1 MKYYCFLL
9 TIFCFLGTG
18 VSAQERT
25 DEERTLSADSIITS
39 DARLDS
45 IYQSLPEVMVTGER
59 PVVKASQGK
68 LVYDLPRLIHD
79 LPVDNAYDAVKE
91 LPGVTEMNGGLQ
103 LAGQGVTVILNGK
116 ATTLSVDQ
124 LYALLRSIPA
134 SRIEKAEVMYNAP
147 ARYQVRGAL
156 INIQLKQATGGPSSW
171 QGELYGKYSQKYY
184 EDFEERAS
192 LLYNGNKF
200 SADFLYSH
208 THGRSYKTTDKEA
221 MHPLAD
227 GSVHPM
233 TTDEVSRGRSHSH
246 SFRVGTDYNIAE
258 NHQLSFVYNGSYNTY
273 HNRMK
278 IAGSQQ
284 STTLSNST
292 DWLHNGRLD
301 YRTPFGLKAGVE
313 LTYYRSPSDQ
323 LLSSRLLENNELDFY
338 TRDCQRINRW
348 KAFLAQE
355 HNLNNGWALNYGIV
369 YTTSID
375 NSYQYYYDPETGE
388 QLKNDETMSSAEAG
402 NTSAN
407 FSNMKSRRR
416 EETLNIYAGFSKSF
430 GNKLSL
436 DASLAIEHYKTPVWN
451 QWDWYPTINLN
462 YMPAPGHVLQ
472 LALSSDKEY
481 PEYWAVQD
489 AVSYIGGGY
498 SEIHGNPLLKPA
510 QSYEFKVNYILKS
523 KYIFSAWF
531 DHTKDYSVQTLY
543 QSSQRL
549 VEIYKYMNFDYKQ
562 QAGIQ
567 VSVPFSIK
575 NWLNS
580 RLTLM
585 GIWHHEKDGDFWDIP
600 FDRKQ
605 CYGIA
610 QMNNTFTLSSKPDL
624 KLTVTGFV
632 HSKAIQGIYDLP
644 TSGNVNAAL
653 RYGFAKGKAILNLY
667 CNDIFETGQI
677 SPRIRFRTQNVTNH
691 YSCFRELGVSFT
703 YKFGGYKEKEREAV
717 DTSRFK

>member
-1 MKYYCFLL
+1 MTRFTFLFL
-9 TIFCFLGTG
+9 IFGALCTTLF
-18 VSAQERT
+18 AQEKT
-25 DEERTLSADSIITS
+25 DNDRILSADSLITT

-45 IYQSLPEVMVTGER
+45 LYQSLPEVMITGER
-59 PVVKASQGK
+59 PVVKAAQGK

-91 LPGVTEMNGGLQ
+91 LPGVTEMNGILQ
-103 LAGQGVTVILNGK
+103 LAGQGTTVVLNGK
-116 ATTLSVDQ
+116 VTTLSTEQ
-124 LYALLRSIPA
+124 LYALLKSIPA
-134 SRIEKAEVMYNAP
+134 SRIESAEVMYNAP

-156 INIQLKQATGGPSSW
+156 INIQLKQSTDGPSSW
-171 QGELYGKYSQKYY
+171 QGELYAKYNQKYY
-184 EDFEERAS
+184 ENFEERAS

-208 THGRSYKTTDKEA
+208 SHGRSYNTTDKEA
-221 MHPLAD
+221 MHALAD
-227 GSVHPM
+227 DTVHPM
-233 TTDEVSRGRSHSH
+233 ETDEVSRGRSHSH
-246 SFRVGTDYNIAE
+246 NFRVGTDYNIAKD
-258 NHQLSFVYNGSYNTY
+258 HQLSFVYNGTYNTY
-273 HNRMK
+273 HRLGS
-278 IAGSQQ
+278 ITGSQQ
-284 STTLSNST
+284 SDTRSNSS

-301 YRTPFGLKAGVE
+301 YRTPFGLKAGAE

-323 LLSSRLLENNELDFY
+323 LLHSRLLEDDELDFF
-338 TRDCQRINRW
+338 TQDCQRINRW
-348 KAFLAQE
+348 KFFLAQE
-355 HNLNNGWALNYGIV
+355 HNLKNGWGLNYGIV
-369 YTTSID
+369 YTTSVD

-388 QLKNDETMSSAEAG
+388 QLGEGGTRIAADNGDGSDA
-402 NTSAN
+402 
-407 FSNMKSRRR
+407 FSNMRSRKR
-416 EETLNIYAGFSKSF
+416 EQTLNIYGGFNKSF
-430 GNKLSL
+430 GDKLSL
-436 DASLAIEHYKTPVWN
+436 DASLAVEHYKTPVWN

-462 YMPAPGHVLQ
+462 YTPAPEHILQ

-481 PEYWAVQD
+481 PGYWAVQD
-489 AVSYIGGGY
+489 AISYIGGGY

-510 QSYEFKVNYILKS
+510 QSYDFKMTYILKN

-531 DHTKDYSVQTLY
+531 NHTKDYSVQTLY

-549 VEIYKYMNFDYKQ
+549 VEIYKYLNFDYQ
-562 QAGIQ
+562 QQSGIQ
-567 VSVPFSIK
+567 ASVPFRIK

-580 RLTLM
+580 RLTLI
-585 GIWHHEKDGDFWDIP
+585 GIWHHEKDNDFWDIP
-600 FDRKQ
+600 FNRRQ

-610 QMNNTFTLSSKPDL
+610 QMNNTFTLSTKPDL

-653 RYGFAKGKAILNLY
+653 RYGFAKGRAILNLY

-677 SPRIRFRTQNVTNH
+677 SPRIRFKTQNVTNH

-703 YKFGGYKEKEREAV
+703 YKFGGYKEKQREEV